1 MDKIKKILNKAEDY
15 LNLSFSEKQIDQFQ
29 VYAEMLVD
37 WNKKINLTS
46 IVDFEEI
53 VVKHFVDSLTLTK
66 YVKIKE
72 QDSVIDIGTGAGF
85 PGIPIKI
92 MNNSINLTLLDSL
105 NKRLVFLKELLSC
118 LGLDANI
125 VHLRAEDGGRQKF
138 FREKFDIVT
147 SRAVAKLNVL
157 SELCLPY
164 VKVNGFFVS
173 MKGDLEESEI
183 ERAKGAIDLLG
194 GKIEKVERFVLPN
207 RDKRSVVIIKKI
219 KETPNIYPRIKTKIS
234 KKPLD

>member
-1 MDKIKKILNKAEDY
+1 MDKIKRALSNSEDY
-15 LNLSFSEKQIDQFQ
+15 LGSKFNEKQIDQFQ
-29 VYAEMLVD
+29 SYAEMLVD

-66 YVKIKE
+66 HVKIKE

-118 LGLDANI
+118 LGLDANL
-125 VHLRAEDGGRQKF
+125 VHLRAEDGGGQDF
-138 FREKFDIVT
+138 FREKFDIAT

-164 VKVNGFFVS
+164 VKINGFFVA

-207 RDKRSVVIIKKI
+207 RDKRSIVIIKKV
-219 KETPNIYPRIKTKIS
+219 KETPHIYPRIKTKIS
-234 KKPLD
+234 KNPLD